1 MALNQITLSMDI
13 NTGYVIPLDT
23 TKGSSKATIKSIV
36 ACYVQAIPF
45 VGGMSAPT
53 APGTTPAPSAGN
65 QSPWYHMAAN
75 EVITLGQEFPMGGN
89 TLYGDVI
96 GYLRVFCKGTAGDFV
111 VNAH

>member
-1 MALNQITLSMDI
+1 MALNQITLSMAI

-23 TKGSSKATIKSIV
+23 TKGSSKATIRSAV
-36 ACYVQAIPF
+36 ACYVQAILF
-45 VGGMSAPT
+45 VGGMSAP
-53 APGTTPAPSAGN
+53 AVPTTPAPGAGN

-96 GYLRVFCKGTAGDFV
+96 GYLRVFCEGTAGDFV